1 MGSPRTVKTPVL
13 SRGCDLMSILLPK
26 ALYPVSQQPSAPR
39 DVTTINQLTCPVG
52 VPVNILMLAGPGALP

>member
-13 SRGCDLMSILLPK
+13 SRGCDLTSVSLPK
-26 ALYPVSQQPSAPR
+26 VLYPVSQPPSAPR